1 MFGGSHAHVLVEE
14 GMGLSANHRALHQ
27 VSLQCRVL
35 VLGHLQEKGG
45 RLGDEEASSCCL
57 NHQQQF
63 ALEAP
68 WCFFCIAGTGP
79 LHLEPHLVSSCHQS
93 LSHCCTTDN
102 CGFFL
107 VALRKTLF

>member
-35 VLGHLQEKGG
+35 VLGHLQEKGR

-68 WCFFCIAGTGP
+68 WCFFLHRWNGP
-79 LHLEPHLVSSCHQS
+79 PSSGASPCLFMS
-93 LSHCCTTDN
+93 SII
-102 CGFFL
+102 
-107 VALRKTLF
+107 VTLLYY